1 MWSDNETTTD
11 LIGFK
16 VHVDLIRSV
25 VTDPNLLPVVL
36 GVFGDWGGGKSSIMK
51 MLAQDLN
58 TEQHHMERGRFVEL
72 VERTSYIGE
81 VGLDFSRAGLSTKT
95 QQVESFRF
103 VLRTLHGKAKF
114 ITLHSRQAEAAV
126 LDILE
131 EEQRSPVVFHWY
143 SGPLHVLRRAIAQGH
158 FFSINPAMV
167 NSPNGRKIIDAI
179 PPDRVL
185 TESDGPFVKVGN
197 RSALPADVA
206 LVEQHLATV
215 WQKKASEVSG
225 KIRENFLEA
234 VRSIQQ

>member
-1 MWSDNETTTD
+1 M
-11 LIGFK
+11 
-16 VHVDLIRSV
+16 
-25 VTDPNLLPVVL
+25 
-36 GVFGDWGGGKSSIMK
+36 
-51 MLAQDLN
+51 
-58 TEQHHMERGRFVEL
+58 
-72 VERTSYIGE
+72 
-81 VGLDFSRAGLSTKT
+81 
-95 QQVESFRF
+95 
-103 VLRTLHGKAKF
+103 
-114 ITLHSRQAEAAV
+114 
-126 LDILE
+126 
-131 EEQRSPVVFHWY
+131 VFHWY

-167 NSPNGRKIIDAI
+167 NSPNGRKIIDVI

-234 VRSIQQ
+234 LRSIQR